1 MKTKSTSL
9 ITKKLQKLHTI
20 FHTLDQQSTSAITD
34 VYTARESQF
43 DNIYSRNIRKGM
55 LHSPA
60 NLPLRIYFNKISRQV
75 FKP

>member
-9 ITKKLQKLHTI
+9 ITKKLQKLNTI

-43 DNIYSRNIRKGM
+43 SPPDPSL
-55 LHSPA
+55 LHLEKVAIVSA
-60 NLPLRIYFNKISRQV
+60 VILAS
-75 FKP
+75 